1 MYFRFHF
8 AILLIVSGFALAASP
23 MEDFDAAQQ
32 LAKREKKDVILSF
45 QGVGRWWPTEGFYT
59 ETDDPW
65 ITQHFVLIEVPLNA
79 SASGE
84 KATPVDRELVELRKW
99 YHQDLNG
106 TYDTFFL
113 LDSGGRPYAELSVHE
128 QPPEAYS
135 LELKEALLRRANRD
149 AAFEKARQANGL
161 KKARLL
167 NKGLRALWEDP
178 DSGLQSLQG
187 QILVYRHYQDV
198 LAEIIRND
206 PKDVLSVAEDLEE
219 RKEFELDE
227 LKNKEA
233 DDQLKKLA
241 GDLNRMLG
249 EGSNLA
255 AISAVIDKFLLSHPE
270 YPEFRRQQVL
280 AGKIEA
286 ALILRDY
293 AAAQKVMDEVVSA
306 FPNLEA
312 SKALKSKLRPEI
324 ETALKL
330 AASGIDNAAT
340 AYAIRFD
347 SYTALWLDADGSGV
361 TKFLK
366 DLDQPPQQSVPTLPT
381 EEMDP
386 INQELR
392 RADLLL
398 RLRDYKKALNALDRF
413 MGHGAGSGRARRE
426 DRELR
431 PIILRGLSK
440 MTPTEGKS
448 PGEE

>member
-1 MYFRFHF
+1 
-8 AILLIVSGFALAASP
+8 

-45 QGVGRWWPTEGFYT
+45 PGIGRWWPNVGFYT

-65 ITQHFVLIEVPLNA
+65 ITEHFVLFEVPLNA

-84 KATPVDRELVELRKW
+84 NASPVDRELVELRKW
-99 YHQDLNG
+99 YHQDLDDPN
-106 TYDTFFL
+106 DTFFL
-113 LDSGGRPYAELSVHE
+113 LDSAGRPYAELSVHE
-128 QPPEAYS
+128 QPPEAYI

-149 AAFEKARQANGL
+149 AAFEKARQAKGL

-167 NKGLRALWEDP
+167 KN
-178 DSGLQSLQG
+178 GLQALCEDQVWG
-187 QILVYRHYQDV
+187 CEILLDRNYSDV

-206 PKDVLSVAEDLEE
+206 PKDVLSVAEDLEG

-233 DDQLKKLA
+233 NDQLKKLA

-249 EGSNLA
+249 EGSELT

-286 ALILRDY
+286 AVILRDY
-293 AAAQKVMDEVVSA
+293 AAAQKFLDEVVSA
-306 FPNLEA
+306 FPNSET
-312 SKALKSKLRPEI
+312 SKKLKSLVRPEI
-324 ETALKL
+324 ETA
-330 AASGIDNAAT
+330 ASGIDKAAT

-347 SYTALWLDADGSGV
+347 SYSARWLDADGSGAI
-361 TKFLK
+361 KSLK
-366 DLDQPPQQSVPTLPT
+366 DLDQPPPQPFPTLRS

-386 INQELR
+386 INKELR
-392 RADLLL
+392 RVDLLL
-398 RLRDYKKALNALDRF
+398 RLRDYKQALIALDRF
-413 MGHGAGSGRARRE
+413 MGHGAGSGRAMRE

-431 PIILRGLSK
+431 PIILRGLNK
-440 MTPTEGKS
+440 NPPAEGEP
-448 PGEE
+448 PGDGR